1 MNAASTVV
9 FQENRAKFPL
19 EELEKYRGQWVAFSS
34 DARRIVAGASS
45 MIDLFDQ
52 LRAAN
57 EDIQSL
63 AFEHIMFDA
72 DEIYLGGAEFQ

>member
-9 FQENRAKFPL
+9 FRENRAKFPL
-19 EELEKYRGQWVAFSS
+19 EELQKYRGQWVAFSS
-34 DARRIVAGASS
+34 DARYIVAGASS
-45 MIDLFDQ
+45 MADLFDH

-63 AFEHIMFDA
+63 ALEHIMDDS
-72 DEIYLGGAEFQ
+72 DEIYLGGAELQ